1 MSTTPDIAKT
11 GTSENRSHLLDIVSQ
26 RPLKAEVR
34 YLVDGKTSTTTF
46 PLGSLQRMVELSRC
60 AAMRFMA
67 RNPLGSRGR
76 LTAWANGIGW
86 PVHEKAQVP
95 VPSFPAIP

>member
-1 MSTTPDIAKT
+1 MTCVGAERAARSTIRDKP
-11 GTSENRSHLLDIVSQ
+11 
-26 RPLKAEVR
+26 VR
-34 YLVDGKTSTTTF
+34 
-46 PLGSLQRMVELSRC
+46 SLQRMVELSRC

>member
-1 MSTTPDIAKT
+1 MAARHEASNCQT
-11 GTSENRSHLLDIVSQ
+11 V
-26 RPLKAEVR
+26 
-34 YLVDGKTSTTTF
+34 
-46 PLGSLQRMVELSRC
+46 PLGRHSVERMVELSRC

-67 RNPLGSRGR
+67 RVPPGSRGR

-86 PVHEKAQVP
+86 AVHEKAQVP

>member
-1 MSTTPDIAKT
+1 MTDRNPKLFLPVRLVQPSPVEMEHVSTTPDIAKT

-46 PLGSLQRMVELSRC
+46 PLGSLQRMVRRHVLSVCHVERVKQ
-60 AAMRFMA
+60 R
-67 RNPLGSRGR
+67 R
-76 LTAWANGIGW
+76 
-86 PVHEKAQVP
+86 
-95 VPSFPAIP
+95 